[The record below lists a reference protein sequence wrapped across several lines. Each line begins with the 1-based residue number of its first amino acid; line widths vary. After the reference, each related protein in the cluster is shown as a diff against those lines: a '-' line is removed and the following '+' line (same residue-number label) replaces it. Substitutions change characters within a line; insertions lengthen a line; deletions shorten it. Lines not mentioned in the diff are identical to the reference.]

1 MAHVK
6 LFEFLNRLI
15 PSPESFALVAP
26 LFDHK
31 LLKKGDLVLEEGA
44 LCTGF
49 YFVESGHLRTYYE
62 RDGIQINVQF
72 HLEGDITSDYK
83 NGKAGQPAEFS
94 IAAGEKSEI
103 WILDNKK
110 LLELCRTNPE
120 VVFFGKRLL
129 IHMLMDYNSQSLVAR
144 IYSPR
149 ERYQYLQKN
158 NPRLLQRVSLSNL
171 ASYLGMTRRT
181 LTRIRAQK

>member
-1 MAHVK
+1 MAQVK
-6 LFEFLNRLI
+6 LIEFLSLLI
-15 PSPESFALVAP
+15 PAPENLALVVA

-31 LLKKGDLVLEEGA
+31 LLKRGDFVLKKGE

-62 RDGIQINVQF
+62 KEGVQINVQF

-83 NGKAGQPAEFS
+83 NGKAGQPSEFA

-103 WILDNKK
+103 WILSSKK
-110 LLELCRTNPE
+110 LLELCRTHPE
-120 VVFFGKRLL
+120 IVFFGKRLL
-129 IHMLMDYNSQSLVAR
+129 IHMLMDYNSQSLIAR

-149 ERYQYLQKN
+149 ERYQYMEKN